1 MQFLVLL
8 GISSES
14 IQREVL
20 NAELVRREIQAVKE
34 LAKSGSVRQAWKRQ
48 DCHCIAL
55 LVDAP
60 SEEECSALLAELP
73 FGKAG
78 ILDIQLLAPVEPY
91 NEVYSNSSP
100 D

>member
-1 MQFLVLL
+1 
-8 GISSES
+8 
-14 IQREVL
+14 
-20 NAELVRREIQAVKE
+20 
-34 LAKSGSVRQAWKRQ
+34 
-48 DCHCIAL
+48 
-55 LVDAP
+55 
-60 SEEECSALLAELP
+60 LLAELP